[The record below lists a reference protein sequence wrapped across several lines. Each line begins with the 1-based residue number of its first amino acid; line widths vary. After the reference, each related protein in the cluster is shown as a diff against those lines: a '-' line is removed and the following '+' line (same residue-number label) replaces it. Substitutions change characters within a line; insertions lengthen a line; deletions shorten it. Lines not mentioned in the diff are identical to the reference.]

1 MRTRSSLA
9 VDVDWSGWLARWH
22 RQRQRYV
29 PGRAERFA
37 LMADYLECARSG
49 SDLYILDCCCGPG
62 SLAQAMLD
70 RFPTAR
76 VVAVDIDPW
85 LVELG
90 RRTITDRAR
99 VTWSETDLRRDGWA
113 ASLPAAGF
121 DGVVSATA
129 LHWFHPDELVRLY
142 ETLAGLLA
150 PGGLLLNA
158 DHIPQNAPTVAAWG
172 RTAIDGWQAQR
183 LAEPGAESWEQF
195 WEAAPGRA
203 RVRAP
208 AGRAGPALRQSATGA
223 RPSFRL
229 PPRGAAHRGLP
240 GGGRR
245 VAPPRR
251 FGPARHP

>member
-1 MRTRSSLA
+1 

-90 RRTITDRAR
+90 RRTITDRSRDVDRDRSAAR
-99 VTWSETDLRRDGWA
+99 RLGRVLARGRLRRRGERDR
-113 ASLPAAGF
+113 P
-121 DGVVSATA
+121 
-129 LHWFHPDELVRLY
+129 PLV
-142 ETLAGLLA
+142 
-150 PGGLLLNA
+150 
-158 DHIPQNAPTVAAWG
+158 
-172 RTAIDGWQAQR
+172 
-183 LAEPGAESWEQF
+183 
-195 WEAAPGRA
+195 
-203 RVRAP
+203 
-208 AGRAGPALRQSATGA
+208 
-223 RPSFRL
+223 PSR
-229 PPRGAAHRGLP
+229 
-240 GGGRR
+240 
-245 VAPPRR
+245 
-251 FGPARHP
+251 